1 MRSAFGASND
11 EKSLFIFRRDLR
23 LEDNTGL
30 ISALSQD
37 AEQVIPCFILDEQL
51 LKSTPAKQ
59 KNSNAI
65 QFMMESLRDLDQ
77 QLKQENSRLH
87 LFFGK
92 TQNVIKELSGKENI
106 GSVHFNNDYTVF
118 SKTRDEGI
126 FNICRERNV
135 KCFRYSDLLL
145 IDDPRSMMKHS
156 DGKPYTVFT
165 HFFNRAVEV
174 SVLRP
179 QQNAYKNNFTKSNNS
194 LLEEI
199 EERKKEDLYRQN
211 VESYNS
217 SIYSRG
223 GRSRCLKILKNIK
236 KYQDYPYKKDHPS
249 EDETTGLSAHN
260 KFGTCSIREIY
271 YAIRE
276 NLGNDS
282 PLLRQLYW
290 RDFFTYIAYHFPHVF
305 KQPFQLKYTKIKWRN
320 DTETFKLWCSGKT
333 GFPIVDAG
341 MRQLNMTGFMHNRV
355 RLIVASFL
363 TKDLHL
369 NWRLGER
376 YFAEKL
382 VDYDPCVNNGNW
394 QWAASTGCDAQ
405 PYFRIFNPW
414 IQQKKFDPQ
423 CKYIK
428 KFVPELI
435 NVPAKLIHELHKN
448 IRPVEQ
454 DLNYPL
460 PIVNHSSE
468 SRIAMRLYAFSRKE
482 K

>member
-1 MRSAFGASND
+1 MYS
-11 EKSLFIFRRDLR
+11 
-23 LEDNTGL
+23 
-30 ISALSQD
+30 
-37 AEQVIPCFILDEQL
+37 
-51 LKSTPAKQ
+51 
-59 KNSNAI
+59 
-65 QFMMESLRDLDQ
+65 
-77 QLKQENSRLH
+77 NSR
-87 LFFGK
+87 
-92 TQNVIKELSGKENI
+92 
-106 GSVHFNNDYTVF
+106 
-118 SKTRDEGI
+118 
-126 FNICRERNV
+126 
-135 KCFRYSDLLL
+135 FR
-145 IDDPRSMMKHS
+145 
-156 DGKPYTVFT
+156 
-165 HFFNRAVEV
+165 
-174 SVLRP
+174 
-179 QQNAYKNNFTKSNNS
+179 
-194 LLEEI
+194 
-199 EERKKEDLYRQN
+199 
-211 VESYNS
+211 
-217 SIYSRG
+217 
-223 GRSRCLKILKNIK
+223 
-236 KYQDYPYKKDHPS
+236 
-249 EDETTGLSAHN
+249 
-260 KFGTCSIREIY
+260 
-271 YAIRE
+271 
-276 NLGNDS
+276 
-282 PLLRQLYW
+282 
-290 RDFFTYIAYHFPHVF
+290 
-305 KQPFQLKYTKIKWRN
+305 LKYTKIKWRN
-320 DTETFKLWCSGKT
+320 DTETFKRWCSGKT